1 MSKPLLAA
9 RRYQRA
15 VPVLPG
21 EPVRGRRFM
30 ATCQAGLGLL
40 VGSTS
45 VSGLPATLGDLVLEV
60 DRGGGVPVEEQAAVL
75 TAKHPRR
82 EGQFGFHCPTGRT
95 RTCFGGGEP
104 AVGHH
109 E

>member
-45 VSGLPATLGDLVLEV
+45 VSSLPATLGDLMPEV
-60 DRGGGVPVEEQAAVL
+60 DRGVAVPVDDQTAVL
-75 TAKHPRR
+75 TAEHPRR
-82 EGQFGFHCPTGRT
+82 QGQFGFHCPTGRT
-95 RTCFGGGEP
+95 HLGRRKP
-104 AVGHH
+104 AVG
-109 E
+109 